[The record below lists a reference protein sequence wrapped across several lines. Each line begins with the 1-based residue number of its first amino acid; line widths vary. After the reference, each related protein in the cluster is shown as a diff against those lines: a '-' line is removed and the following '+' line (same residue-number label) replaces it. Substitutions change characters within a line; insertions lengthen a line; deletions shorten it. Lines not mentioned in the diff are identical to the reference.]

1 MFTRDQSA
9 KETGTKMN
17 YNETRDKAIIG
28 NALQAEDLG
37 NEKEVKERRM
47 IGDLLRNDVEM

>member
-17 YNETRDKAIIG
+17 YNETQDKAIIG
-28 NALQAEDLG
+28 NALQARGSWERKG
-37 NEKEVKERRM
+37 GEGEK
-47 IGDLLRNDVEM
+47 NDWRYASL